1 MVGSCT
7 WLIRTVHSQLVVLR
21 CRARRLAVQAHLH
34 TRCLFT
40 HQHTPLGF
48 HIYFAFFF
56 FFPHLCLCP
65 HTCSPTFYLFALHA
79 FESLYANVPCDSDVD
94 NGCAI
99 VGGIAVSVVTVLWAV
114 VNPPRAQ
121 YCKQDAPSHRACDA
135 DTPDFISPVRKWVR
149 SIGRRRDPCRNKC
162 IKRKHVVVCV
172 TAELGYVMQKNKRR
186 VGKRKICRTSLRTD
200 SVLKGQFSPEYV
212 FFLWPEGAIYP
223 SRLRCE

>member
-1 MVGSCT
+1 MPCKAPRCT
-7 WLIRTVHSQLVVLR
+7 STSS
-21 CRARRLAVQAHLH
+21 H
-34 TRCLFT
+34 TLFVYT
-40 HQHTPLGF
+40 PTHTPRFPYLLC
-48 HIYFAFFF
+48 IFF

-65 HTCSPTFYLFALHA
+65 HTCSPAFYLFALHA

-99 VGGIAVSVVTVLWAV
+99 VFGIAVSVVTVLWAV

-172 TAELGYVMQKNKRR
+172 TDELGYVMQKNKQTCNDES
-186 VGKRKICRTSLRTD
+186 VKGKFVALVWELI
-200 SVLKGQFSPEYV
+200 QF
-212 FFLWPEGAIYP
+212 
-223 SRLRCE
+223 